1 MWVVS
6 ALTRGSR
13 HAGWYRDCRPSYKR
27 RAVALRL
34 GFGWRSSNVDGMLV
48 ARHPTSWLR
57 RFETV
62 VLLLSL
68 AAMVLGALIPSSVMG
83 WLRTEVPGFAQA
95 WDWLD
100 ASLPWLNPLH
110 IIVYAWVALLW
121 RLMFPRRSLWRVP
134 LALLVVGVAC
144 EWLQQF
150 VPTREPRWTDVLSD
164 AIGIAI
170 GWGVAIVFNR
180 MRRG

>member
-1 MWVVS
+1 MVVLPVS
-6 ALTRGSR
+6 
-13 HAGWYRDCRPSYKR
+13 
-27 RAVALRL
+27 
-34 GFGWRSSNVDGMLV
+34 LV
-48 ARHPTSWLR
+48 AAVTG
-57 RFETV
+57 
-62 VLLLSL
+62 SL
-68 AAMVLGALIPSSVMG
+68 VPSSVMG
-83 WLRTEVPGFAQA
+83 RLRTEVPGFARA

-100 ASLPWLNPLH
+100 ASLPGLNPLH

-121 RLMFPRRSLWRVP
+121 RLVFPRGSLWRVP
-134 LALLVVGVAC
+134 VVLLVVGAAC

-164 AIGIAI
+164 GIGIAI